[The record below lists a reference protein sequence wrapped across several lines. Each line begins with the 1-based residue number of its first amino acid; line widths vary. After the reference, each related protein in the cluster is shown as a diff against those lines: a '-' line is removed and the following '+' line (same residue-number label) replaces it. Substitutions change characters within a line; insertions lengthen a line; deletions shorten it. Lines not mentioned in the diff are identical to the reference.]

1 MKKILFVLICAGCL
15 MMTGCSTDEVDSVKE
30 TVGET
35 ARVVKESVDTYN
47 RHKDIEVHSEE
58 EMREFALNCLEEK
71 YGKTFV
77 IDEGYCE
84 YEHFNGHE
92 NMPMTLRARA
102 YLEGDENVTCG
113 LYVEEPNIFKD
124 NYSAKCYLPQIKEK
138 IFPEME
144 KYGIE
149 GEIELEYPV
158 STGTVGD
165 NLSADDIIYDGSAQI
180 YFYQEVEEE
189 SDISAYIP
197 LVRKWLDFLYNCDYD
212 WYFTLTAEGNI
223 NYQYIG
229 ITKGDFGYTS
239 TDEWSDERIIHH
251 IETSISSSD
260 WHLEND

>member
-1 MKKILFVLICAGCL
+1 MRI
-15 MMTGCSTDEVDSVKE
+15 
-30 TVGET
+30 
-35 ARVVKESVDTYN
+35 VKESVDTYN
-47 RHKDIEVHSEE
+47 RHKDVEVHSEE

-71 YGKTFV
+71 YGKPFV
-77 IDEGYCE
+77 IDESYYV

-92 NMPMTLRARA
+92 NMPMILNARA
-102 YLEGDENVTCG
+102 YPEGDENDICAF
-113 LYVEEPNIFKD
+113 YVKEPNFFKD
-124 NYSAKCYLPQIKEK
+124 NYSVNSYLPQIEDK

-149 GEIELEYPV
+149 GKFDLIYPL

-165 NLSADDIIYDGSAQI
+165 NLSVDDIIYNNGATI

-197 LVRKWLDFLYNCDYD
+197 LVRKWLDFLYTCDYD

-229 ITKGDFGYTS
+229 ISKGDFGYTS